1 MGKIKIF
8 FSRVATGSFK
18 RFFRNLNYVH
28 KESGKNR
35 VWLFFNMIYSM
46 LRYGI
51 GYLDYMTF
59 GFAFIKKDKRLTFMT
74 WDDNIKMA
82 RRMNQKE
89 AYPLL
94 DDKLVGLRR
103 YVGMKQQRH
112 ARGAEE
118 QAQHIAEQPHRHPRP
133 R

>member
-18 RFFRNLNYVH
+18 WFFRNLNYVH

-89 AYPLL
+89 A
-94 DDKLVGLRR
+94 
-103 YVGMKQQRH
+103 
-112 ARGAEE
+112 
-118 QAQHIAEQPHRHPRP
+118 
-133 R
+133 